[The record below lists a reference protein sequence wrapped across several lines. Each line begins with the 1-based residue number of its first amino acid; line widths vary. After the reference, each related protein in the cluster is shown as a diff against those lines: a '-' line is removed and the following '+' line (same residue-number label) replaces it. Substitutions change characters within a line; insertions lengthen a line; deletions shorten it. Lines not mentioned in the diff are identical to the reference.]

1 MPRPG
6 NAPGP
11 QAPGATSALLGT
23 LHPDLFRATLDAVPD
38 AVVVVDGHGVIVA
51 ANTQVEGVFGYR
63 PDELEQQLVEV
74 LVPARLRPRHPQR
87 RSGYPRRPMGLLQLA
102 AVRRDGTEFPAEISL
117 APIELGDGTRWT
129 AATVRDVSER
139 IRLEAEAER
148 LRDEMLATVTH
159 ELRTPL
165 TVIIGYV
172 DMLLEL
178 DETLRPEARRA
189 MLHKVARSADREL
202 TLVNDLLTLATGTLH
217 SVPLE
222 LDDVDVDALVRT
234 TVAERRAE
242 ASGRAVTL
250 VARPSGADAGGDP
263 GGDAGTAG
271 AAAGPPVVRAD
282 PQRLR
287 QVLDNLLGN
296 ALKFTPAGGRI
307 VLGVELLGDSVVL
320 TVADTGPGIPVEERE
335 RIFERLYR
343 VPTAIAD
350 AVPGTGLGLAIVKA
364 IVEAHHGTVAV
375 TSEIGVG
382 STFSVQLPGLR

>member
-1 MPRPG
+1 MPPPG
-6 NAPGP
+6 SAPGQDGP
-11 QAPGATSALLGT
+11 VAVTALLASE
-23 LHPDLFRATLDAVPD
+23 HPDLFRATLDAVPD
-38 AVVVVDGHGVIVA
+38 AVVIVDGQGVIVT

-63 PDELEQQLVEV
+63 PAELEQQLIEV
-74 LVPARLRPRHPQR
+74 LVPTRLRTGHPRR
-87 RSGYPRRPMGLLQLA
+87 RSSYTRRPMGLLQLA

-117 APIELGDGTRWT
+117 APIELGDGTTWT
-129 AATVRDVSER
+129 AATVRDISER
-139 IRLEAEAER
+139 IRLEAESER

-178 DETLRPEARRA
+178 DETLRPEARRT
-189 MLHKVARSADREL
+189 MLGKVARSAHREL

-217 SVPLE
+217 AVPLE
-222 LDDVDVDALVRT
+222 LEDVDLDALVRT
-234 TVAERRAE
+234 TVAERRTE
-242 ASGRAVTL
+242 AASRAVTL
-250 VARPSGADAGGDP
+250 VARLSDADAER
-263 GGDAGTAG
+263 GTAG
-271 AAAGPPVVRAD
+271 AAARAPVARAD

-296 ALKFTPAGGRI
+296 ALKFTPAGGRV
-307 VLGVELLGDSVVL
+307 VLGVEVLGDSVVL

-364 IVEAHHGTVAV
+364 IVEAHRGTVAV
-375 TSEIGVG
+375 TSEMGTG
-382 STFSVQLPGLR
+382 STFTVQLPGAR